1 MEDITTTNDA
11 DYDRR
16 LHSLRRMGFECWTR
30 LDNPTSFPDIRD
42 YRSDDR
48 QFRHLD
54 ERRTLQ
60 RKRGGRRHRTERLD
74 GAVQRFQGA
83 RDAALDEDDGAFV
96 DSPVKRGGF

>member
-1 MEDITTTNDA
+1 MEDITKTNDV

-60 RKRGGRRHRTERLD
+60 RKRGRQMISYMVKYLKRIWC
-74 GAVQRFQGA
+74 AV
-83 RDAALDEDDGAFV
+83 LNKKCHDECDCTIKKD
-96 DSPVKRGGF
+96 

>member
-60 RKRGGRRHRTERLD
+60 RKRGGQMISYMLKYLKRIWC
-74 GAVQRFQGA
+74 AVLNKKCHEEC
-83 RDAALDEDDGAFV
+83 DCTIKKD
-96 DSPVKRGGF
+96 

>member
-1 MEDITTTNDA
+1 MEDITKTNDV

-30 LDNPTSFPDIRD
+30 LDNPTSIPDIRD

-60 RKRGGRRHRTERLD
+60 RKRGRQMISYMLKYLKRIWC
-74 GAVQRFQGA
+74 AV
-83 RDAALDEDDGAFV
+83 LNKKCHDECDCT
-96 DSPVKRGGF
+96 VKKD

>member
-11 DYDRR
+11 DHDRR

-30 LDNPTSFPDIRD
+30 LDNPTGIPDIRD

-48 QFRHLD
+48 KFCHMD

-60 RKRGGRRHRTERLD
+60 RKRGRQMISYMIQYLKRIWCAILNKKCH
-74 GAVQRFQGA
+74 
-83 RDAALDEDDGAFV
+83 DECDCT
-96 DSPVKRGGF
+96 VKKD

>member
-11 DYDRR
+11 DHDRR

-60 RKRGGRRHRTERLD
+60 RKRGRQMISYMLKYLKRIWC
-74 GAVQRFQGA
+74 AV
-83 RDAALDEDDGAFV
+83 LNKKCHDECDCTIKKD
-96 DSPVKRGGF
+96 

>member
-30 LDNPTSFPDIRD
+30 LDNPTSIPNIRD
-42 YRSDDR
+42 YWSDDR
-48 QFRHLD
+48 QFRHMD

-60 RKRGGRRHRTERLD
+60 RKRGRQMISYMVKYLKRIWC
-74 GAVQRFQGA
+74 AV
-83 RDAALDEDDGAFV
+83 LNKKCHDECDCTIKKD
-96 DSPVKRGGF
+96 

>member
-1 MEDITTTNDA
+1 MEDITKTNDV

-42 YRSDDR
+42 YRSYDR

-54 ERRTLQ
+54 ERRTLK
-60 RKRGGRRHRTERLD
+60 RKRGRQMISYMLKYLKRIWC
-74 GAVQRFQGA
+74 AV
-83 RDAALDEDDGAFV
+83 LNKKCHDECDCT
-96 DSPVKRGGF
+96 VKKD

>member
-1 MEDITTTNDA
+1 MEDITTTNDV

-60 RKRGGRRHRTERLD
+60 RKRGRQMISYMLKYLKRIWC
-74 GAVQRFQGA
+74 AV
-83 RDAALDEDDGAFV
+83 LNKKCHDECDCTIKKD
-96 DSPVKRGGF
+96 

>member
-1 MEDITTTNDA
+1 MEDITKTNDV

-60 RKRGGRRHRTERLD
+60 RKRGRQMISYMLKYLKRIWC
-74 GAVQRFQGA
+74 AV
-83 RDAALDEDDGAFV
+83 LNKKCHDDC
-96 DSPVKRGGF
+96 DCTVKKD

>member
-16 LHSLRRMGFECWTR
+16 LYSLRRMGFECLTR

-48 QFRHLD
+48 QFRYLD

-60 RKRGGRRHRTERLD
+60 RKRGRQMISYMLKYLKRIWC
-74 GAVQRFQGA
+74 AV
-83 RDAALDEDDGAFV
+83 LNKKCHDDC
-96 DSPVKRGGF
+96 DCTVKKD

>member
-60 RKRGGRRHRTERLD
+60 RKRGRQMISYMLKYLKRIWC
-74 GAVQRFQGA
+74 AV
-83 RDAALDEDDGAFV
+83 LNKKCHDECDCTIKKD
-96 DSPVKRGGF
+96 

>member
-11 DYDRR
+11 DHDRR

-60 RKRGGRRHRTERLD
+60 RKRGRQMISYMLKYLKRIWC
-74 GAVQRFQGA
+74 AVLNKKCHEEC
-83 RDAALDEDDGAFV
+83 DCT
-96 DSPVKRGGF
+96 VKKD

>member
-30 LDNPTSFPDIRD
+30 LDNPTSIPDIRD

-60 RKRGGRRHRTERLD
+60 RKRGGQMISYMIKYLKRIWCAILNKKCH
-74 GAVQRFQGA
+74 
-83 RDAALDEDDGAFV
+83 DDC
-96 DSPVKRGGF
+96 DCTVKKD

>member
-60 RKRGGRRHRTERLD
+60 RKRGRQMISYMLKYLKRIWCAILNKKCHEECDCT
-74 GAVQRFQGA
+74 
-83 RDAALDEDDGAFV
+83 
-96 DSPVKRGGF
+96 VKKD

>member
-1 MEDITTTNDA
+1 MEDTTTTNDA

-30 LDNPTSFPDIRD
+30 LDNPTSIPDIRD

-60 RKRGGRRHRTERLD
+60 RKRGRQMISYMLKYLKRIWC
-74 GAVQRFQGA
+74 AV
-83 RDAALDEDDGAFV
+83 LNKKCHDECDCTIKKD
-96 DSPVKRGGF
+96 

>member
-1 MEDITTTNDA
+1 MEDITKTNDV

-48 QFRHLD
+48 QFRHMD

-60 RKRGGRRHRTERLD
+60 RKRGGQMISYMLKYLKRIWC
-74 GAVQRFQGA
+74 AV
-83 RDAALDEDDGAFV
+83 LNKKCHDECDCTIKKD
-96 DSPVKRGGF
+96 

>member
-1 MEDITTTNDA
+1 MEDITKTNDV

-30 LDNPTSFPDIRD
+30 LDNPTSIPDIRD

-60 RKRGGRRHRTERLD
+60 RKRGRQMISYMLKYLKRIWC
-74 GAVQRFQGA
+74 AV
-83 RDAALDEDDGAFV
+83 LNKKCHDECDCTIKKD
-96 DSPVKRGGF
+96 

>member
-30 LDNPTSFPDIRD
+30 LDNPTSIPDIRD

-60 RKRGGRRHRTERLD
+60 RKRGRQMISYMLKYLKRIWC
-74 GAVQRFQGA
+74 AV
-83 RDAALDEDDGAFV
+83 LNKKCHDECDCTIKKD
-96 DSPVKRGGF
+96 

>member
-11 DYDRR
+11 DHDRR

-30 LDNPTSFPDIRD
+30 LDNPTSIPDIRD

-60 RKRGGRRHRTERLD
+60 RKRGRQMISYMLKYLKRIWC
-74 GAVQRFQGA
+74 AV
-83 RDAALDEDDGAFV
+83 LNKKCHDECDCTIKKD
-96 DSPVKRGGF
+96 

>member
-1 MEDITTTNDA
+1 MEDTTTTNDV

-30 LDNPTSFPDIRD
+30 PDDPTSIPDIRD
-42 YRSDDR
+42 YWSDDR

-60 RKRGGRRHRTERLD
+60 RKRGRQMISYMLKYLKRIWC
-74 GAVQRFQGA
+74 AV
-83 RDAALDEDDGAFV
+83 LNKKCHDECDCTIKKD
-96 DSPVKRGGF
+96 

>member
-11 DYDRR
+11 DHDLR

-30 LDNPTSFPDIRD
+30 LDNPTSIPDIRD

-60 RKRGGRRHRTERLD
+60 RKRGRQMISYMLKYLKRIWC
-74 GAVQRFQGA
+74 AV
-83 RDAALDEDDGAFV
+83 LNKKCHDECDCTIKKD
-96 DSPVKRGGF
+96 

>member
-30 LDNPTSFPDIRD
+30 LDNPTSIPDIRD
-42 YRSDDR
+42 YWSDDR

-60 RKRGGRRHRTERLD
+60 RKRGRQMISYMLKYLKRIWC
-74 GAVQRFQGA
+74 AV
-83 RDAALDEDDGAFV
+83 LNKKCHDECDCTIKKD
-96 DSPVKRGGF
+96 

>member
-1 MEDITTTNDA
+1 MEDITKTNDA

-30 LDNPTSFPDIRD
+30 PDHPTSIPDIRD

-60 RKRGGRRHRTERLD
+60 RKRGRQMISYMLKYLKRIWC
-74 GAVQRFQGA
+74 AV
-83 RDAALDEDDGAFV
+83 LNKKCHDDC
-96 DSPVKRGGF
+96 DCTVKKD